1 MPSYML
7 MKDWSWGVPRD
18 VISLLFGWHHVNIK
32 AKVTGLFAKLRGLL
46 ALSLSKLCGPFKK
59 KSVVNQPVIVASEIL
74 DFPKWCFYVCPERE
88 CEVDLKQWRDT

>member
-59 KSVVNQPVIVASEIL
+59 SLSLTSQLSLHRKFLIPPNGVFMFARKESVKLI
-74 DFPKWCFYVCPERE
+74 
-88 CEVDLKQWRDT
+88 